1 VFWLTAY
8 LPVEMD
14 HISTDN
20 PRSCAKVTKPLASLP
35 SEKIVKEVTG
45 NFMLKHDGSEASLSS
60 LNRKSNTSF
69 TFFLKKQRWH
79 EAFMNAKCGE
89 ATELPMAQFLA

>member
-1 VFWLTAY
+1 
-8 LPVEMD
+8 
-14 HISTDN
+14 
-20 PRSCAKVTKPLASLP
+20 
-35 SEKIVKEVTG
+35 
-45 NFMLKHDGSEASLSS
+45 MLKHDGSEASLSS